1 MIIKVKVTPNAKKAS
16 VSKADDENYEVRV
29 DEKAEGGRANA
40 RLIEMLS
47 DYFRVRKS
55 NVLIIKG
62 ARSREKVVQIKDI

>member
-16 VSKADDENYEVRV
+16 VSKSDDENYEVRV